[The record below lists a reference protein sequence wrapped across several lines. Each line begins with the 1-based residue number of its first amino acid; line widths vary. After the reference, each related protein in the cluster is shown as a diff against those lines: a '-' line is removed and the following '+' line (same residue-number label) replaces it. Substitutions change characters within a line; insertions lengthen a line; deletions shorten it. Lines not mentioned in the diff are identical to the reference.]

1 MSEWN
6 PSIVVIE
13 KVEKHPN
20 ADKLDIATVL
30 GDYPVIIG
38 RDTYKVGDLAT
49 YICVDTVLPDIE
61 EYHHLTPRAFEQYEE
76 TLPDGKTII
85 KNRPTGPRYSIGSC
99 PERHRTIFA
108 KRIRNIFSMGLLLPP
123 VAGLAVG
130 DSVIEALNLTKM
142 VEEEE
147 DNIEPGKKKKM
158 GANAEKAP
166 SGWSVPHYDLEAA
179 RKYASCFIEGEEV
192 VVKEKIHGSNFSASH
207 DGERLWVKSRNFYK
221 KEDPMDAWWDAA
233 LRLNLKEKL
242 AKYPGLVFFGELTGQ
257 VKGFKYDA
265 IIENGALLTKVHF
278 FDVYDSRINRYLDV
292 DAAETILKD
301 LDLPIVPELYR
312 GPWTTKE
319 HMYSFAEGKST
330 LNDKHVR
337 EGIVVRPVINRFEP
351 KVGGRLV
358 LKFIGEGYSLQK

>member
-1 MSEWN
+1 MSEWHN
-6 PSIVVIE
+6 QIVVIE
-13 KVEKHPN
+13 KVDKHPN

-30 GDYPVIIG
+30 GDYPVIVR
-38 RDTYKVGDLAT
+38 RDEYKVGDLAS
-49 YICVDTVLPDIE
+49 YIMIDSVLPDKE
-61 EYHHLTPRAFEQYEE
+61 EYHFLTPKAFEQYEVE
-76 TLPDGKTII
+76 EDGKTVI
-85 KNRPTGPRYSIGSC
+85 KNRPIGYKYAVGSV
-99 PERHRTIFA
+99 PESKRAVKA
-108 KRIRNIFSMGLLLPP
+108 KKILNIFSMGLLVPP
-123 VAGLAVG
+123 VPGLAVG
-130 DSVIEALNLTKM
+130 DSVTEALQLTKL

-166 SGWSVPHYDLEAA
+166 LGWSIPYYDLESS

-192 VVKEKIHGSNFSASH
+192 VVKEKCHGANMSASH
-207 DGERLWVKSRNFYK
+207 DGERLWVRSRNFYK
-221 KEDPMDAWWDAA
+221 KEDPTCQWWDVAI
-233 LRLNLKEKL
+233 RMNLKEKL
-242 AKYPGLVFFGELTGQ
+242 AKYPGLVFFGELVGQ
-257 VKGFKYDA
+257 VKGFRYDA
-265 IIENGALLTKVHF
+265 VIENGALLTKVHF

-337 EGIVVRPVINRFEP
+337 EGIVIRPIINRFEP